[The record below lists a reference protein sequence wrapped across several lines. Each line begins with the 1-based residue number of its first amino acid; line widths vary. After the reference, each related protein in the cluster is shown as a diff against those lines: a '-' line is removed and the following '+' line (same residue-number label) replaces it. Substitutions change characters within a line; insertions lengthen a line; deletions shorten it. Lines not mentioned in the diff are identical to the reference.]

1 MKDKPISV
9 LIADDHS
16 VVRIGMSALLGAEG
30 DIHVVGQA
38 KNGMEAVAQAIE
50 KLPDV
55 IIMDIEMPKKDGIEA
70 TTDILAEIPDARIL
84 ILTSFSTTD
93 RIARAIKAGALG
105 AIMKNADDTEMVAA
119 VRNVAQGKSYI
130 ARDVRRLFKADPPAP
145 ELSPRQRQILDS
157 LTRGLTQ
164 PRHRQAARHQLGH
177 GEEAH
182 HRATRQDERRQ
193 PLRSRR
199 HSAQKAAPQGLTIM
213 RP

>member
-1 MKDKPISV
+1 M
-9 LIADDHS
+9 
-16 VVRIGMSALLGAEG
+16 
-30 DIHVVGQA
+30 
-38 KNGMEAVAQAIE
+38 AQAIE

-119 VRNVAQGKSYI
+119 VRNVANGKSYI

-145 ELSPRQRQILDS
+145 ELSPRQRQILES
-157 LTRGLTQ
+157 MVRGLSNDDISK
-164 PRHRQAARHQLGH
+164 QLGISLDMVKEH
-177 GEEAH
+177 VQTLFAKIGAANRVEAVGI
-182 HRATRQDERRQ
+182 A
-193 PLRSRR
+193 LRK
-199 HSAQKAAPQGLTIM
+199 HLLKI
-213 RP
+213 

>member
-105 AIMKNADDTEMVAA
+105 AIIRTPTT
-119 VRNVAQGKSYI
+119 
-130 ARDVRRLFKADPPAP
+130 RRW
-145 ELSPRQRQILDS
+145 SPQS
-157 LTRGLTQ
+157 GTW
-164 PRHRQAARHQLGH
+164 
-177 GEEAH
+177 
-182 HRATRQDERRQ
+182 HRAKATSQGTSDGS
-193 PLRSRR
+193 SRR
-199 HSAQKAAPQGLTIM
+199 TRPPPNSRRASGRYSIPSRAGSPTPTSPSSSRRIMLHHGQISIYTFGRIETIM
-213 RP
+213 A